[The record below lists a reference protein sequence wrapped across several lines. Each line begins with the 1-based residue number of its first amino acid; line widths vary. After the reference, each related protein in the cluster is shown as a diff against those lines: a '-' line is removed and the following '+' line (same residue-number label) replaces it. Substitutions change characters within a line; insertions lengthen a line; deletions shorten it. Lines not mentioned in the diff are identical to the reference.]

1 MSTPYDNC
9 FEHITDPVQRNSVRQ
24 QWLQIVD
31 GGLSVADVRMLLDKY
46 PDFRFAISKWISTVF
61 PKSLGFSYDTM
72 DRLKEFVATLPEFKD
87 VFDKYVSNLEE
98 GGTEKEIEKLATIF
112 PQFKKLAEQY
122 IKSLEETKKWLE
134 EQREIQHQIAMREY
148 DYAYQKWMEESQE
161 MERKAQEQ
169 MNKYWL

>member
-9 FEHITDPVQRNSVRQ
+9 FDHITDPVQRNSVRQ
-24 QWLQIVD
+24 QWLQMLD

-112 PQFKKLAEQY
+112 PQFKKRLFGNC
-122 IKSLEETKKWLE
+122 
-134 EQREIQHQIAMREY
+134 
-148 DYAYQKWMEESQE
+148 YA
-161 MERKAQEQ
+161 
-169 MNKYWL
+169 NN